1 MKTTPVTKA
10 DFERSVL
17 AVPPI
22 ARRPDFSLN
31 ETANSALI
39 RYLESGGIKTLM
51 YGGNANFYH
60 LGLSDIEEAARQLIE
75 VAGSDTWVIPSIGPE
90 FGKALDQARL
100 LAPMG
105 FPTVMVLPTSFP
117 MTPAGVPI
125 GIANI
130 AERFGNPVIAYVKA
144 ENYARPADLAA
155 LIRHGYVCAIKYGV
169 VRQNPTEDAYL
180 SEILQH
186 VERDRVVSGI
196 GERPAPAHLLK
207 FGLVS
212 FTSGAVCIAPR
223 LSLALLAA
231 LKSGD
236 QESAL
241 KHQTEFLPVE
251 DLRDRHSP
259 IRTLHTAVTLSGI
272 ADMGPMQPMLTEIT
286 DPAAR
291 REIERAAHALR
302 AKDEAAAGRRAA

>member
-1 MKTTPVTKA
+1 MKITPVTKA

-22 ARRPDFSLN
+22 ARHADFSLN
-31 ETANSALI
+31 EAANGALI
-39 RYLESGGIKTLM
+39 RYLEAGGIKTLM

-60 LGLSDIEEAARQLIE
+60 LGLSDLEAAAAQLIE
-75 VAGSDTWVIPSIGPE
+75 LAGGDTWVIPSIGPE

-105 FPTVMVLPTSFP
+105 FPTAMVLPASFP
-117 MTPAGVPI
+117 FTPAAIPI
-125 GIANI
+125 GLAKI
-130 AERFGNPVIAYVKA
+130 AERFGKPVIAYVKT
-144 ENYARPADLAA
+144 ENYVRPADLAA
-155 LIRHGYVCAIKYGV
+155 LIRDGHICAIKYGV
-169 VRQNPTEDAYL
+169 VRQDPTQDSYL
-180 SEILQH
+180 SEILQQ

-207 FGLVS
+207 FGLVG

-231 LKSGD
+231 LRAGD
-236 QESAL
+236 PERAL
-241 KHQTEFLPVE
+241 ALQTEFLPIE
-251 DLRDRHSP
+251 DLRDRYSP
-259 IRTLHTAVTLSGI
+259 IRTLHTAVTLAAI
-272 ADMGPMQPMLTEIT
+272 ADMGPMQPMLTDID

-291 REIERAAHALR
+291 REIERVARALR
-302 AKDEAAAGRRAA
+302 IKDEAAGGRRAA

>member
-1 MKTTPVTKA
+1 MKTTPVSKA
-10 DFERSVL
+10 DFQRSVL

-22 ARRPDFSLN
+22 ARNADFSLN
-31 ETANSALI
+31 GAANRALI
-39 RYLESGGIKTLM
+39 HYLEAGGIKTLM

-60 LGLSDIEEAARQLIE
+60 LGLSDLEEAARQLIE
-75 VAGSDTWVIPSIGPE
+75 LAGSDTWVIPSIGPE

-100 LAPMG
+100 LAPMQ
-105 FPTVMVLPTSFP
+105 FPTVMVLPASFP
-117 MTPAGVPI
+117 LTQAGVPI
-125 GIANI
+125 GLSKI
-130 AERFGNPVIAYVKA
+130 AERFGRPVIAYVKA

-155 LIRHGYVCAIKYGV
+155 LIRDGYVCAIKYGV

-186 VERDRVVSGI
+186 VERERVVSGI

-231 LKSGD
+231 LKAGD
-236 QESAL
+236 QERAL
-241 KHQTEFLPVE
+241 ALQTAFLPVE
-251 DLRDRHSP
+251 DLRDRYSP

-286 DPAAR
+286 DAAAR
-291 REIERAAHALR
+291 REIERSARVLR
-302 AKDEAAAGRRAA
+302 AEDETAGGRRAA

>member
-1 MKTTPVTKA
+1 MKTTPAVKA

-22 ARRPDFSLN
+22 ARNADFSLN
-31 ETANSALI
+31 EAANRALI
-39 RYLESGGIKTLM
+39 RYLEAGGIKTLM

-60 LGLSDIEEAARQLIE
+60 LGLSDLEEAARQLIE
-75 VAGSDTWVIPSIGPE
+75 LAESDTWVIPSIGPE

-100 LAPMG
+100 LAPMQ
-105 FPTVMVLPTSFP
+105 FPTVMVLPASFP
-117 MTPAGVPI
+117 LTQAGVPI
-125 GIANI
+125 GLSKI
-130 AERFGNPVIAYVKA
+130 AERFGRPVIAYVKT

-155 LIRHGYVCAIKYGV
+155 LIRDGYVCAIKYGV
-169 VRQNPTEDAYL
+169 VRANPTEDAYL
-180 SEILQH
+180 SEILEH

-231 LKSGD
+231 LKAGD
-236 QESAL
+236 QERAL
-241 KHQTEFLPVE
+241 ALQTAFLPVE
-251 DLRDRHSP
+251 DLRDRYSP

-286 DPAAR
+286 DAAAR
-291 REIERAAHALR
+291 REIEHAARALR
-302 AKDEAAAGRRAA
+302 AEDETAGGRRAA